1 MAREINRERE
11 RERERE
17 TLPNT
22 GREGYHQKDRTTAE
36 VVMIAN
42 GQ

>member
-1 MAREINRERE
+1 MAREINKE